1 MRQGSRRSALY
12 LPASNERAIAKLP
25 LLKCDMA
32 ILDLEDAVADDR
44 KAQARSNAISALAE
58 LGSQERDVV
67 IRINAPETAHFDA
80 DVEALRDVRVPV
92 LVPKVGHVDD
102 LLVVARQLS
111 NRPLWAMIETCQG
124 ILNVATIAAASR
136 SIPLEGLV
144 IGANDLAK
152 EMLCRLDTSR
162 HPIWGALG
170 MAVIAARAHGVTI
183 LDAVYNRIDDQQGF
197 EDECREGMEF
207 GFDGKTLIHPK
218 QIEACNRIFSPDADE
233 IAWAERIVDV
243 FSRPENASVNALSV
257 EGRMVERLHLGPAE
271 RVLARR

>member
-12 LPASNERAIAKLP
+12 LPASNEKAIAKLP
-25 LLKCDMA
+25 FLKCDMA

-44 KAQARSNAISALAE
+44 KAQARSNAIAALAE

-111 NRPLWAMIETCQG
+111 DRPLWAMIETCQG

-162 HPIWGALG
+162 RPIWGALG

-197 EDECREGMEF
+197 VDECREGMEF

>member
-12 LPASNERAIAKLP
+12 LPASNEKAIAKLP
-25 LLKCDMA
+25 FLKCDMA

-44 KAQARSNAISALAE
+44 KAQARSNAIAALAE

-111 NRPLWAMIETCQG
+111 DRPLWAMIETCQG

-162 HPIWGALG
+162 RPIWGALG

-218 QIEACNRIFSPDADE
+218 QIEACNRIFAPDADE